1 MKNGRSILD
10 GLTKSS
16 IQKTAEIFFGKMVL
30 TESAVTKGFCPNC
43 SPEMEGGWRKMK
55 APA

>member
-1 MKNGRSILD
+1 MCESFNTQCICG
-10 GLTKSS
+10 
-16 IQKTAEIFFGKMVL
+16 QKTAEFFFGKMVL
-30 TESAVTKGFCPNC
+30 TESAVTKVFCPNC